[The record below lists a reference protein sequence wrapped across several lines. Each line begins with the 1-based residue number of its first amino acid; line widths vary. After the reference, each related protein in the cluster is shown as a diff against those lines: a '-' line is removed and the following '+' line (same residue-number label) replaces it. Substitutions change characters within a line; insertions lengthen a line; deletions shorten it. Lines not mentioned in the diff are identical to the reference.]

1 MSDARTEIL
10 RRIAAANGRSIAS
23 EVPARIAQ
31 RLGNPK
37 AGPQL
42 HWPEPD
48 RERFLTRLR
57 AASASVDQ
65 VADLATAATA
75 IAEFL
80 AAERVSEPA
89 VVAAHAMLSSLPL
102 ANAEQRP
109 LRSTDRVAVTVA
121 FAGVAETGSLALLSR
136 PETPTGF
143 NFLPEFLVCLLPLDR
158 ILSSLEDLWVLIRR
172 ERGSLPRAVN
182 LVTGPSRTADVEQT
196 IQLGAHGPR
205 RLHAIVVTDP
215 I

>member
-1 MSDARTEIL
+1 MNDARTEIL

-23 EVPARIAQ
+23 DLPERITQ
-31 RLGNPK
+31 RFRD
-37 AGPQL
+37 AHSGPRL
-42 HWPEPD
+42 HWPETDP
-48 RERFLTRLR
+48 ERFLTRLR

-75 IAEFL
+75 ITEFL
-80 AAERVSEPA
+80 AAERIPESA
-89 VVAAHAMLSSLPL
+89 VVASHAMLSDLPL
-102 ANAEQRP
+102 ARAERRA

-121 FAGVAETGSLALLSR
+121 YAGVAETGSLALLSG

-158 ILSSLEDLWVLIRR
+158 ILSSLEDLWALIRR
-172 ERGSLPRAVN
+172 ERGVLPRAVN

-205 RLHAIVVTDP
+205 RLHAIVVKDP

>member
-1 MSDARTEIL
+1 MNDARTEIL
-10 RRIAAANGRSIAS
+10 RRIAAANGRPIAS
-23 EVPARIAQ
+23 DVPERITQ
-31 RLGNPK
+31 RLRAPQSGPK
-37 AGPQL
+37 L
-42 HWPEPD
+42 HWPESD
-48 RERFLTRLR
+48 LERFLMRLR

-75 IAEFL
+75 ITEFV
-80 AAERVSEPA
+80 AAERAPGPA
-89 VVAAHAMLSSLPL
+89 VMASHAMLSALPL
-102 ANAEQRP
+102 AHAERRP
-109 LRSTDRVAVTVA
+109 LRSTDRIAVTVA
-121 FAGVAETGSLALLSR
+121 FAGVAETGSLALLSG

-158 ILSSLEDLWVLIRR
+158 ILSDLEDLWALIRR
-172 ERGSLPRAVN
+172 ERGALPRAVN

-215 I
+215 G